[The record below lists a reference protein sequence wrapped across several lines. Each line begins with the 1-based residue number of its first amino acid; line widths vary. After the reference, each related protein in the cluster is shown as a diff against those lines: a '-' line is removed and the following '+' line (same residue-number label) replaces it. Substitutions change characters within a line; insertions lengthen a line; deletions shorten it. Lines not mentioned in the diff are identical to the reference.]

1 MLAKPRLR
9 RAALGA
15 LAFSLTACSS
25 DNGLIVSPGG
35 GGQSQSATQIVF
47 VVQPADVV
55 AGTSFATPLRVEIRD
70 AAGNIVTS
78 VTGSVSLAV
87 TTNPG
92 AATLN
97 GPTTV
102 NAVAGVATFSGLSIT
117 KAASGYQLTASSGAL
132 TSSPSSP
139 FSVTPGAAARLV
151 FAGQPPNEVEANV
164 AVSPRVRVDVQD
176 TYGNL
181 TPAGPV
187 TLTLAQSPWPR
198 TTLSGTVTIAAT
210 TGSAAFADL
219 ALDRPGTGYVLRATS
234 GSLSATSNP
243 FAVRVSFTTIATGG
257 WNANYDGFSCGVAA
271 GGTFCW
277 GAHSYGQL
285 GSPNAGVVELVP
297 VLVRTSAVLTEV
309 AAGAKHACG
318 RTSTGAVYCWG
329 RGTEGQLGNG
339 SNLTSRTP
347 VLVSGTGPGGL
358 VVESVSAGD
367 QHTCALVT
375 GRVVY
380 CWGENR
386 FGELGDA
393 TTALRNVPTK
403 VNGSGTGSLQFVSV
417 SAGSYFTCAATT
429 ALAVWCWGEGSSGKL
444 GSSAQESAVP
454 VQVTGTG
461 SGSLRF
467 DRVSAGLAHACAV
480 TVAPDA
486 GKVYCWGLNLFGGL
500 GNGTTQNESNVPVL
514 ASTAQP
520 FAAVEAGTN
529 FTCALSTSNTV
540 YCWGR
545 NLSGELGNGTTTNAS
560 TPSLVAAPAGVRFN
574 AFSADGVHG
583 CAIANVGT
591 ATGDV
596 YCWGVNDDG
605 RVGDGTTTGR
615 SSPVRVIQ

>member
-1 MLAKPRLR
+1 MLATPRLR

-15 LAFSLTACSS
+15 LAFSLVACSK
-25 DNGLIVSPGG
+25 DKGLIVDPGG
-35 GGQSQSATQIVF
+35 GGPGQSATQLVF
-47 VVQPADVV
+47 VVQPADIV
-55 AGTSFATPLRVEIRD
+55 AGASFTALRLEIRD

-78 VTGSVSLAV
+78 ATGPVSLAI
-87 TTNPG
+87 TTNPS

-97 GPTTV
+97 GTATV

-139 FSVTPGAAARLV
+139 FSVTPAAAARLV
-151 FAGQPPNEVEANV
+151 FAVQPPNELEANL
-164 AVSPRVRVDVQD
+164 AMSPRVRVDVQD
-176 TYGNL
+176 THGNL
-181 TPAGPV
+181 TAAGPV
-187 TLTLAQSPWPR
+187 TLALAQSPWPR
-198 TTLSGTVTIAAT
+198 TTLSGAVTSTAT
-210 TGSAAFADL
+210 TGSASFADL
-219 ALDRPGTGYVLRATS
+219 GVDRPGSGYVLRATS
-234 GSLSATSNP
+234 GSLSATSNA
-243 FAVRVSFTTIATGG
+243 FAVRASFSRIATGG

-277 GAHSYGQL
+277 GADSYGQL
-285 GSPNAGVVELVP
+285 GSPNADATESVP
-297 VLVRTSAVLTEV
+297 VLVRTSAVFTDVV
-309 AAGAKHACG
+309 AGGKHACG
-318 RTSTGAVYCWG
+318 RTSAGAVYCWG

-358 VVESVSAGD
+358 VVEAVSAGD

-393 TTALRNVPTK
+393 TTSLRNVPAK
-403 VNGSGTGSLQFVSV
+403 VNGSGSGALQFVSV
-417 SAGSYFTCAATT
+417 SAGSYFTCGATT
-429 ALAVWCWGEGSSGKL
+429 ALAVWCWGEGSSGRL
-444 GSSAQESAVP
+444 GSSAQQSTVP

-467 DRVSAGLAHACAV
+467 DGVSAGLAHACAV

-486 GKVYCWGLNLFGGL
+486 GKVYCWGLNLFGAL
-500 GNGTTQNESNVPVL
+500 GNGTTQGESNIPVL
-514 ASTAQP
+514 ASTTQS

-529 FTCALSTSNTV
+529 FTCALSTSNSV

-545 NLSGELGNGTTTNAS
+545 NLSGELGNGTTTNANVPRL
-560 TPSLVAAPAGVRFN
+560 TATPAGIRFN
-574 AFSADGVHG
+574 AISADGVHA
-583 CAIANVGT
+583 CAIANVGA

-615 SSPVRVIQ
+615 PSPVRVIQ

>member
-1 MLAKPRLR
+1 MLVISRLR
-9 RAALGA
+9 RAGLAALALG
-15 LAFSLTACSS
+15 LAACSN
-25 DNGLIVSPGG
+25 DNGLGVDPGG
-35 GGQSQSATQIVF
+35 GGQNQAAPQLVF
-47 VVQPADVV
+47 VVQPADIV
-55 AGTSFATPLRVEIRD
+55 AGASFATPVRVEFRD
-70 AAGNIVTS
+70 AAGNTVTS
-78 VTGSVSLAV
+78 ATGAVSLAV

-92 AATLN
+92 AGTLD
-97 GPTTV
+97 GTTTV
-102 NAVAGVATFSGLSIT
+102 NAVAGVATFSGLSVV

-132 TSSPSSP
+132 RSQASAP

-151 FAGQPPNEVEANV
+151 FAVQPPNEIEANV

-176 TYGNL
+176 SYGNL
-181 TPAGPV
+181 TGAGTV

-198 TTLSGTVTIAAT
+198 TTLSGTVTAAAT
-210 TGSAAFADL
+210 TGSAAFPDL

-234 GSLSATSNP
+234 GSVSATSNP
-243 FAVRVSFTTIATGG
+243 FAVRASFSTIATGG

-277 GAHSYGQL
+277 GANSYGQL
-285 GSPNAGVVELVP
+285 GTPNAGAMEVVP
-297 VLVRTSAVLTEV
+297 VLVRTSAVFSDVV
-309 AAGAKHACG
+309 AGGKHACG
-318 RTSTGAVYCWG
+318 RTSAGAVYCWG

-339 SNLTSRTP
+339 STLTSHTP

-367 QHTCALVT
+367 QHTCALAA
-375 GRVVY
+375 GRTVY

-393 TTALRNVPTK
+393 TTTLRNVPTK
-403 VNGSGTGSLQFVSV
+403 VSGSGSGALQFVSV

-429 ALAVWCWGEGSSGKL
+429 ALAVWCWGEGSSNQL
-444 GSSAQESAVP
+444 GSSVQGSTIP

-467 DRVSAGLAHACAV
+467 ERVSAGMSHACAV

-486 GKVYCWGLNLFGGL
+486 GKVYCWGLNLYGGL
-500 GNGTTQNESNVPVL
+500 GNGTTQGQSSVPVL
-514 ASTAQP
+514 ASATQP
-520 FAAVEAGTN
+520 FTTVEAGTN
-529 FTCALSTSNTV
+529 FTCAVSTSNSV

-545 NLSGELGNGTTTNAS
+545 NFSGELGNGTTTNAS
-560 TPSLVAAPAGVRFN
+560 VPRLVSTPAGVRFN
-574 AFSADGVHG
+574 AVSADGVHA
-583 CAIANVGT
+583 CAIANVAT

-596 YCWGVNDDG
+596 YCWGLNDDG

-615 SSPVRVIQ
+615 SSPVRVVQ